1 MHMLALLAVT
11 KIMSILDI
19 MVVVLAGAV
28 FVAAVKKHTCTSI
41 WSEQHPNTGQNIQY
55 LWTMYVTE
63 RSQSWSRDV
72 RLHGGFEI

>member
-28 FVAAVKKHTCTSI
+28 FVAAVKKHIWTSI
-41 WSEQHPNTGQNIQY
+41 WNEQQTNAGQNIQH
-55 LWTMYVTE
+55 LWLSIVHSTLRVDCLEKM
-63 RSQSWSRDV
+63 
-72 RLHGGFEI
+72 